1 MDCNRRLGKRG
12 VGAGR
17 PRNFVSY
24 LLRLELK
31 GVASMR
37 RISIVLAVLVAAAM
51 TATAALA
58 TSAHFKKGGSPTC
71 TISGTGTTST
81 STTCT
86 GTLAGL
92 GGVNLAINT
101 TVEGAAVY
109 QCQNGGGNTAPG
121 QNRVL

>member
-1 MDCNRRLGKRG
+1 RG

-17 PRNFVSY
+17 PRNFDSY

-31 GVASMR
+31 GLNMR

-71 TISGTGTTST
+71 AISGSGTTST

-92 GGVNLAINT
+92 GGGNLAINT

-121 QNRVL
+121 QNRVLVGPTTT